1 MIQATD
7 PITTARIQNAPEL
20 IRSITEPETIDA
32 AVQEN
37 SRKAAQNTPVMRSP
51 AFGPMVSDQGVF
63 AAAVSRSSPPVIQGP
78 FGMAQ

>member
-1 MIQATD
+1 M
-7 PITTARIQNAPEL
+7 
-20 IRSITEPETIDA
+20 RSMTEPETMEA

-51 AFGPMVSDQGVF
+51 VFGPMVSDHGVLAA
-63 AAAVSRSSPPVIQGP
+63 AAAVSRPPVMNGP